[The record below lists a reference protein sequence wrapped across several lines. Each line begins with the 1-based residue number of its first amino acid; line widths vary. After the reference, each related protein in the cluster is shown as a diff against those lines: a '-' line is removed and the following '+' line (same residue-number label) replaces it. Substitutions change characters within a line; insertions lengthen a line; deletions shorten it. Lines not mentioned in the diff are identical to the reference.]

1 MIKIKE
7 LEMAANSLEYI
18 RFINTKYLDWDKKEI
33 KSTNLYDVLQEM
45 IDDINKL
52 IDAEI
57 VALSAIIENKSKII
71 EDIKT

>member
-52 IDAEI
+52 IDSEI
-57 VALSAIIENKSKII
+57 TSLAAIIDSKTKVTG
-71 EDIKT
+71 DIKI